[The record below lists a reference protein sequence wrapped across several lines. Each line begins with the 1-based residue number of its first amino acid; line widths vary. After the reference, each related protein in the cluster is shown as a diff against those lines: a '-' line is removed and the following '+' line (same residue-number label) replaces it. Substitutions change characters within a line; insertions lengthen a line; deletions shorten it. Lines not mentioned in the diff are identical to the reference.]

1 MTLLAFSGGAIQL
14 VPDGTLLFHL
24 ALIVVMVT
32 VLNATLLKPINR
44 ILEERER
51 RTSGRLSEAQKVLT
65 SIDDKMLEYQRR
77 LREAR
82 GNGYTLMEEE
92 RGAAAREREQKV
104 SAVKEDVAR
113 LRDQERARL
122 TNDEANVRE
131 TLTRDARVRAAE
143 ISARIIGRSARSL

>member
-1 MTLLAFSGGAIQL
+1 VTLLAFSGGAIQL

-24 ALIVVMVT
+24 ALIVVMVS

-51 RTSGRLSEAQKVLT
+51 RTSGRLGEAQQVLT
-65 SIDDKMLEYQRR
+65 SIDEKMLEYQRR

-92 RGAAAREREQKV
+92 RSAAAREREQKV
-104 SAVKEDVAR
+104 SAVKEEAAR
-113 LRDQERARL
+113 LRDQEKAKL
-122 TNDEANVRE
+122 ANDEAAVRE
-131 TLTRDARVRAAE
+131 TLMVDARVRAAE
-143 ISARIIGRSARSL
+143 ISARIIGRQSRSL